1 MKGTQTVSFSA
12 QARRHRDQRLRRFA
26 EKIAAALAIAAFVYA
41 GLFLVGHFNEAMEL
55 AAQSR
60 SVPVSNVYYPN
71 CAAARAA
78 GAAPI
83 IVGHPG
89 YRPEL
94 DADGDGI
101 ACEPYL
107 NRNQNG

>member
-1 MKGTQTVSFSA
+1 MKGTQIVSFPA
-12 QARRHRDQRLRRFA
+12 QARRHRDQRLCRFA
-26 EKIAAALAIAAFVYA
+26 EKVAAALAIAAFVYA
-41 GLFLVGHFNEAMEL
+41 ALYLISHFKEAMDL

-60 SVPVSNVYYPN
+60 SAPSSVYYPN

-83 IVGHPG
+83 TIGRPG

-94 DADGDGI
+94 DSDNDGV
-101 ACEPYL
+101 ACEPY
-107 NRNQNG
+107 RDWDSDG

>member
-1 MKGTQTVSFSA
+1 MRDTQIVHFSI
-12 QARRHRDQRLRRFA
+12 QAGHGPGDRLRRFA
-26 EKIAAALAIAAFVYA
+26 EKVTAALAIAAFVYA
-41 GLFLVGHFNEAMEL
+41 GLFMIGHFKEAMDL

-60 SVPVSNVYYPN
+60 SVAADVYYPN

-78 GAAPI
+78 GVAPI
-83 IVGHPG
+83 MIGQPG

-101 ACEPYL
+101 ACEPY
-107 NRNQNG
+107 RNWGQDS

>member
-1 MKGTQTVSFSA
+1 MKVSQAAVFPTR
-12 QARRHRDQRLRRFA
+12 ARRHYNRRLRRFA
-26 EKIAAALAIAAFVYA
+26 EQIAAALAIAAFVYA
-41 GLFLVGHFNEAMEL
+41 GFFLVAHFNEAMDL
-55 AAQSR
+55 AVQSR
-60 SVPVSNVYYPN
+60 SAANDIYYPN

-83 IVGHPG
+83 RIGHPG

-101 ACEPYL
+101 ACEPY
-107 NRNQNG
+107 QASE

>member
-1 MKGTQTVSFSA
+1 MKTP
-12 QARRHRDQRLRRFA
+12 QAVVFQAKATRHHGQRLRRFA
-26 EKIAAALAIAAFVYA
+26 EEIAAALAIAAFVYA
-41 GLFLVGHFNEAMEL
+41 GFFLVAHFNEAMDL

-60 SVPVSNVYYPN
+60 SVANDVYYPN

-83 IVGHPG
+83 MIGHPG

-101 ACEPYL
+101 ACEPY
-107 NRNQNG
+107 RASE

>member
-1 MKGTQTVSFSA
+1 MKGA
-12 QARRHRDQRLRRFA
+12 QIVYFPAEARCHRDQRLRRFA
-26 EKIAAALAIAAFVYA
+26 EKVAAVLAIAAFAYA
-41 GLFLVGHFNEAMEL
+41 GLYLVSHFNEAMDL

-60 SVPVSNVYYPN
+60 SVGKSVYYPD

-83 IVGHPG
+83 AMGRPG

-94 DADGDGI
+94 DSDNDGI
-101 ACEPYL
+101 ACGPY
-107 NRNQNG
+107 RDWGSDG

>member
-1 MKGTQTVSFSA
+1 MKGTQIISFSTE
-12 QARRHRDQRLRRFA
+12 ARRHRDERLRRFA
-26 EKIAAALAIAAFVYA
+26 ERVAAVLAIAAFVYA
-41 GLFLVGHFNEAMEL
+41 GLYLVSHFNEAMDL

-60 SVPVSNVYYPN
+60 SVGKSVYYPS

-83 IVGHPG
+83 TIGHPG

-94 DADGDGI
+94 DADNDGI
-101 ACEPYL
+101 ACEPY
-107 NRNQNG
+107 RDWGSDG

>member
-1 MKGTQTVSFSA
+1 MKDTQIASFPTG
-12 QARRHRDQRLRRFA
+12 ARRHSDWWLRRFV
-26 EKIAAALAIAAFVYA
+26 EPIAAALAIAAFAYA
-41 GLFLVGHFNEAMEL
+41 GLFLVAHFNEAMDL

-60 SVPVSNVYYPN
+60 AAAREIYYPN

-78 GAAPI
+78 GAAPMI
-83 IVGHPG
+83 AGHPG

-101 ACEPYL
+101 ACEPYRPL
-107 NRNQNG
+107 P

>member
-1 MKGTQTVSFSA
+1 MKGTQAVSFPA
-12 QARRHRDQRLRRFA
+12 NTRRHRDQRLRSFA

-41 GLFLVGHFNEAMEL
+41 GLFLIGHFNEAMDL

-60 SVPVSNVYYPN
+60 AAASDIYYPN

-78 GAAPI
+78 GVAPI
-83 IVGHPG
+83 MIGRPG

-94 DADGDGI
+94 DADNDGI
-101 ACEPYL
+101 ACEPY
-107 NRNQNG
+107 RNWGRDS

>member
-1 MKGTQTVSFSA
+1 MKDAQLVSFPA
-12 QARRHRDQRLRRFA
+12 QTRRYRDQRLRRFA

-41 GLFLVGHFNEAMEL
+41 GLFLIGHFNEAMEL

-60 SVPVSNVYYPN
+60 AAASDVYYPN

-83 IVGHPG
+83 MIGRPG
-89 YRPEL
+89 YRREL
-94 DADGDGI
+94 DADNDGI
-101 ACEPYL
+101 ACEPY
-107 NRNQNG
+107 RNWGQDS

>member
-1 MKGTQTVSFSA
+1 MKEMQAVPFATA
-12 QARRHRDQRLRRFA
+12 ARRHRDQRLRRFA

-41 GLFLVGHFNEAMEL
+41 GLFLIGHFNEAMEL

-60 SVPVSNVYYPN
+60 SAPMSDVYYPS

-83 IVGHPG
+83 TMGRPG

-101 ACEPYL
+101 ACEPYW
-107 NRNQNG
+107 NRNRSG

>member
-1 MKGTQTVSFSA
+1 MKDTQIVHFPI
-12 QARRHRDQRLRRFA
+12 QAAHGARDRLRRFA
-26 EKIAAALAIAAFVYA
+26 EKVAAALAIAAFVYA
-41 GLFLVGHFNEAMEL
+41 GLFMIGHFKEAMDL

-60 SVPVSNVYYPN
+60 SVAADVYYPN

-78 GAAPI
+78 GVAPI
-83 IVGHPG
+83 MIGQPG

-101 ACEPYL
+101 ACEPY
-107 NRNQNG
+107 RNWGQDS